1 MFSDPRNPRVF
12 FQADDLTWGKNLGCD
27 FARLSC
33 NDLIEAT
40 EKGQASY
47 PFCSDFMSGSSRTF
61 CTSDKKSVGSC
72 NMVKFS
78 RRIPK
83 IYRNFNEVDGV
94 KSSDLNYVSLSER
107 VGTRL
112 REFHLLTPSGRSGR
126 VHAT

>member
-1 MFSDPRNPRVF
+1 M
-12 FQADDLTWGKNLGCD
+12 GCD

-33 NDLIEAT
+33 KDLIEAT
-40 EKGQASY
+40 ERGQVTY
-47 PFCSDFMSGSSRTF
+47 PFCSDLMDGSSRTF

-94 KSSDLNYVSLSER
+94 KSSDLNYVSFSRDMSSCKSE
-107 VGTRL
+107 
-112 REFHLLTPSGRSGR
+112 S
-126 VHAT
+126 